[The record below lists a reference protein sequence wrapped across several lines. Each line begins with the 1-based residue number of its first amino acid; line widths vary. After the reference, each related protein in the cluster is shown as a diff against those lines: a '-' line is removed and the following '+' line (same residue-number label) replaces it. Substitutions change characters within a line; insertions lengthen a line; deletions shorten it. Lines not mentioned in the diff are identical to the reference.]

1 MLSLLDE
8 VTGAVR
14 ELLASMGM
22 TVAVLSKAVRSH

>member
-14 ELLASMGM
+14 ELLVSMGM
-22 TVAVLSKAVRSH
+22 TVAVLNRAYVP